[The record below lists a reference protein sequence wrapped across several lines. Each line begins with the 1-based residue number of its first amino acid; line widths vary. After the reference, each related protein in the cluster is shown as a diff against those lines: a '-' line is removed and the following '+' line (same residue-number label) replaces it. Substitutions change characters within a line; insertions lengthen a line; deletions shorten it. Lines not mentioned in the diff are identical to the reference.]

1 MKNKT
6 ILGTLPLVILL
17 GACQLKQDGGGSDAA
32 AASFASARN
41 GRELCVQKAK
51 WGVTCA
57 RVTEDQNGFPTQF
70 CSTGDKELDA
80 TVAVSIQEDLDLQAG
95 LNDQGQHNVVVY
107 HTGSNELA
115 LGYEI
120 GELSGFPVS
129 EVGWLPT
136 GIVIFSVD
144 GTALSDSCDL
154 PE

>member
-1 MKNKT
+1 MRT
-6 ILGTLPLVILL
+6 LGILALSISIS
-17 GACQLKQDGGGSDAA
+17 ACELKQSGGSDAA
-32 AASFASARN
+32 AASLASARN